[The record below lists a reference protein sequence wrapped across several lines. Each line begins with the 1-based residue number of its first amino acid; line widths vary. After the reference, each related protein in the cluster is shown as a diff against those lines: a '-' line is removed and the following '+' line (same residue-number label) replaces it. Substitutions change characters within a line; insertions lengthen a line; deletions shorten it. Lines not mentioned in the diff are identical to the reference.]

1 MNLLMEG
8 KTMILSIFSDFFD
21 YLNNK
26 FSGQVPNLIYFAIGA
41 AIGIFLFFIILLIIY
56 LLAKPKQK
64 IKEKII
70 QKNIVIHE
78 EYKNVILANI
88 DIYKN
93 VYQQAEIKN
102 KIEGLGKIILNMM
115 ESISS
120 LYYPESSD
128 PMFEISLEQ
137 LVDFLSYSVSRIN
150 FIIDKLLQERL
161 QIVDVLT
168 NHSLKDKKIS
178 FVFEMIDKKKNVELE
193 EKPKKIGLFGKIKS
207 KFIHAGKKVAT
218 KIGGNIM
225 NVEFEEII
233 QTFGE
238 DINKLYS
245 KQELVFTDLTKKEKK
260 LLLRKSKLKKEE
272 DIHD

>member
-1 MNLLMEG
+1 
-8 KTMILSIFSDFFD
+8 MILSIFSDLMD

-26 FSGQVPNLIYFAIGA
+26 FSGHALNLIYFAIGCG
-41 AIGIFLFFIILLIIY
+41 IGIFVFFLAIFIIFLLS
-56 LLAKPKQK
+56 KPKQK

-70 QKNIVIHE
+70 QKNITIHD

-88 DIYKN
+88 D
-93 VYQQAEIKN
+93 VYQNIYQNAEIKN
-102 KIEGLGKIILNMM
+102 KVEGLGKIILNMM
-115 ESISS
+115 ESIAA
-120 LYYPESSD
+120 LYYPSSSD

-150 FIIDKLLQERL
+150 YILDKLLQERL

-178 FVFEMIDKKKNVELE
+178 FVFEMLDKNKKVEDTQS
-193 EKPKKIGLFGKIKS
+193 KKVSFFGKIKN
-207 KFIHAGKKVAT
+207 KFFHIGKKMAT

-233 QTFGE
+233 YTIGE

-245 KQELVFTDLTKKEKK
+245 KQELTFTDLTKKEQKQIEKENKRALK
-260 LLLRKSKLKKEE
+260 LSKRSEMK
-272 DIHD
+272 HD